1 MVVPAPPHQAGCP
14 PSHRVSFSDGPT
26 DYNPRR
32 DRAPMLLVVAALAA
46 GIALDRLLATTS
58 LSIRA
63 ESWWLLA
70 VAAWCTWLPLWRR
83 GRSTPAAA
91 LLVVSIVASGAAWH
105 ELRFNR
111 FADDDLGWYAPD
123 DAAPVCLDGV
133 AIGPPRRLAA
143 APFDPMS
150 AIPTVDRTLFSVH
163 IERLRDGERFINATG
178 TATVIVDGHVLGL
191 RSGDRLRIF
200 GQLGAPSP
208 PRNPGGFDAARFAR
222 NDRTLS
228 TVRCGYPECLT
239 TTTSAGWRPTRWL
252 DAVRQAGV
260 RDLARYLDE
269 RQATLAAAL
278 VLGRR
283 DALDDDTIDAFRA
296 TGTLHLL
303 AISGMHVGI
312 LAGVWFLLLRLGLLP
327 RGMALAAVVALTC
340 LYAALTGGN
349 PPVIRAAV
357 MIAMLCGA
365 LALGR
370 RRIGFNVLAAAVLV
384 LLALNPTDLF
394 ETGPQLSVLASAVL
408 IGVAPLLVTRR
419 PADPLDRLLA
429 QSRPWPERALRWC
442 GQRYW
447 QLTCV
452 SLAVW
457 IATLPL
463 IMARFHTAAPLALV
477 LNPLLIVPVTLAL
490 VSGFAILVTGTLLP
504 PLAMA
509 AAVVCRASLD
519 VLAWAVDA
527 GYAYTGRSTW
537 TAGPADWWLL
547 GFYAALAGCAL
558 VSRYRPLPR
567 RWIAAAL
574 SLWILIGLA
583 PPLLRAAWPAE
594 RLEMHALSVGRGLAV
609 VLHLPDGKTLLYDAG
624 HLGPPDSAT
633 HAVAGYLWQ
642 RGITHLDAVVLSHP
656 DVDHFNAM
664 PGLAERF
671 TIGAVYVSPMFEENN
686 SASVRALH
694 ERMADVGLSLR
705 PIVAGDRL
713 GGGDYT
719 IEVLFPTAL
728 GVLGDDNA
736 NSVVLDVEYQGRRLL
751 LTGDLESPG
760 LDAVLAELPLD
771 CDVLQVPHHGS
782 AGSRPGELAR
792 WATPEFAIVSGGYG
806 QSPTSVAQVY
816 EAAGATV
823 VNTAFDGAVS
833 VTVTQG
839 QLAVRPFHTRP

>member
-1 MVVPAPPHQAGCP
+1 MVVPAAPSQAGLP
-14 PSHRVSFSDGPT
+14 P
-26 DYNPRR
+26 PRR
-32 DRAPMLLVVAALAA
+32 PTLAIGPPDAHEIADRAPMLLVVAALAA

-58 LSIRA
+58 LPIRA

-83 GRSTPAAA
+83 GHSTPAAV

-111 FADDDLGWYAPD
+111 FAADDLGWYAPD
-123 DAAPVCLDGV
+123 DAAPVCLDAV
-133 AIGPPRRLAA
+133 ALGPPRRLAA
-143 APFDPMS
+143 PPFDPMS

-239 TTTSAGWRPTRWL
+239 STTSAGWRPTRWL

-327 RGMALAAVVALTC
+327 RGMALAAVVALTS

-384 LLALNPTDLF
+384 LLVLNPTDLF

-547 GFYAALAGCAL
+547 GFYARARRVHPGFAIPPATPPLDRRRTVALDPHRTCAAPAPCRLAGQSAGDARSLGRPRTGCRSAPARRQDVALRRRPSRTARLGHPRRRRLSLAARHHPRRRRRALA
-558 VSRYRPLPR
+558 PR
-567 RWIAAAL
+567 RRSLQRHARSRRTVHHRCGLRLADVRGKQQCIGSRCTSGWPTSASACSRSWPAIGSAAATTRSKSSSPRRSACSAMTTPTAWCWPSSTKAAACYSPATSNRPASTPCSPSCRWTATCCRCRITAAPAVAPANWPVGRRPNSPSSAAATANRPRRSPRCTKPPVPL
-574 SLWILIGLA
+574 SL
-583 PPLLRAAWPAE
+583 
-594 RLEMHALSVGRGLAV
+594 
-609 VLHLPDGKTLLYDAG
+609 
-624 HLGPPDSAT
+624 
-633 HAVAGYLWQ
+633 
-642 RGITHLDAVVLSHP
+642 
-656 DVDHFNAM
+656 
-664 PGLAERF
+664 
-671 TIGAVYVSPMFEENN
+671 
-686 SASVRALH
+686 
-694 ERMADVGLSLR
+694 
-705 PIVAGDRL
+705 
-713 GGGDYT
+713 
-719 IEVLFPTAL
+719 
-728 GVLGDDNA
+728 
-736 NSVVLDVEYQGRRLL
+736 
-751 LTGDLESPG
+751 
-760 LDAVLAELPLD
+760 
-771 CDVLQVPHHGS
+771 
-782 AGSRPGELAR
+782 
-792 WATPEFAIVSGGYG
+792 
-806 QSPTSVAQVY
+806 
-816 EAAGATV
+816 
-823 VNTAFDGAVS
+823 
-833 VTVTQG
+833 
-839 QLAVRPFHTRP
+839 TRPSMVPSA